1 MRSEEKMFHH
11 SARKERNTLFPMALV
26 DKALEELT
34 FRAKAGAIKL
44 RQAELQLLCSSLLE
58 TKEQC
63 YEIVALLVKKGISIK
78 DLFETYFPESAKL
91 LGEKWLEDKLSF
103 AEVTVAMTQ
112 LQQITREYE
121 SLYYKNEDF
130 EKKTPEILIVVPP
143 GESHSYGPQMAMRK
157 FKNLGTN
164 TYVAIGHDVIE
175 LNKLLKLHN
184 FKLIGF
190 SIADL
195 ANEKHYRNCIGSV
208 KSITKS
214 KIPLMIG
221 GSAIESINQPLKDIG
236 VDLISNNPKY
246 ALDYFGIR
254 ASKENNFDSQL
265 TII

>member
-1 MRSEEKMFHH
+1 
-11 SARKERNTLFPMALV
+11 
-26 DKALEELT
+26 
-34 FRAKAGAIKL
+34 
-44 RQAELQLLCSSLLE
+44 
-58 TKEQC
+58 
-63 YEIVALLVKKGISIK
+63 
-78 DLFETYFPESAKL
+78 
-91 LGEKWLEDKLSF
+91 
-103 AEVTVAMTQ
+103 VAMTQ

-121 SLYYKNEDF
+121 SLYYKNVEF
-130 EKKTPEILIVVPP
+130 EKKAPEILIVIPP

-175 LNKLLKLHN
+175 LNKLMKLYS

-195 ANEKHYRNCIGSV
+195 ANERNYRNCIGSV

-221 GSAIESINQPLKDIG
+221 GSAIESNNQPLKDIG

-254 ASKENNFDSQL
+254 ASKENSFDSQL